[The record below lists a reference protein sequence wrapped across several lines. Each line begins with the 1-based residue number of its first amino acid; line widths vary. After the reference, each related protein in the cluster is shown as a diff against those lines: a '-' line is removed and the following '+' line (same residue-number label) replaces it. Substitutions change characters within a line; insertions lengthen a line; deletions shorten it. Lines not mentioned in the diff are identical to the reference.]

1 MFLLPAKI
9 SLPYFLSARSAYFSR
24 TSFVGWHA
32 VVRAPTFPLPLFIL
46 PGCFLNLLTYFVE
59 FLTIVFDTCRTN
71 DIVQLR
77 RNDSLFKRLPC
88 HCHCHFDYLSFKQRR
103 TGQTP
108 QQRTTGKRKGR
119 TESAAGH
126 CRGKISGNCGKTKER
141 KPEGQSSFYF
151 ATVTWTNKNFSVGM
165 FAQRLSCR
173 ALPDETFYCIV
184 VKLRYALLE
193 TAAFKDR
200 VNPISSNGVPEEFV
214 EPVSR
219 QHNHQLAEEAQC
231 TPG

>member
-141 KPEGQSSFYF
+141 KPEVIILLCDRDVDEQELQVNTMGYQEPVMKRHESNLLFE
-151 ATVTWTNKNFSVGM
+151 GDII
-165 FAQRLSCR
+165 LSPEQ
-173 ALPDETFYCIV
+173 ASM
-184 VKLRYALLE
+184 